1 MSDQI
6 DMFPGK
12 RGRGRPKGDR
22 PALTGAQRMQRLR
35 EKAATVL
42 YGGEVETGQTLADLS
57 DTALIELVRTPI
69 RDGYPVTV
77 TEIMVELVKRADSRR
92 SPHVDSVRLA
102 RWVNGGWYELT
113 GQDKSCHV
121 TENPEIPTDYVD
133 MDNGHVTEN
142 ESTVD
147 QGEAFPLAPIPL
159 ELAMPVE
166 SKPSRSSAKSVEP
179 IKSKSSASKGSQWAD
194 LVETIA
200 PSASTQTKAK
210 AVAILMKRD
219 KATHADIIDVLK
231 AGGVHCPASIS
242 SNLGRD
248 YLPKYATESDV
259 AEILA
264 TLETEH
270 CKNQ

>member
-22 PALTGAQRMQRLR
+22 PALTGAQRMRRLR

-57 DTALIELVRTPI
+57 DTALIELVRAPI

-113 GQDKSCHV
+113 GQDESCHV
-121 TENPEIPTDYVD
+121 TENPEIPTGHVD

-142 ESTVD
+142 EATVD
-147 QGEAFPLAPIPL
+147 QGEAFTLAPILL
-159 ELAMPVE
+159 ELAMPVEPVEAVEAVE
-166 SKPSRSSAKSVEP
+166 SKPSRSSA
-179 IKSKSSASKGSQWAD
+179 SKVDQGKGSRDYPA
-194 LVETIA
+194 E
-200 PSASTQTKAK
+200 TKARALLLLDQGK
-210 AVAILMKRD
+210 
-219 KATHADIIDVLK
+219 TH
-231 AGGVHCPASIS
+231 
-242 SNLGRD
+242 
-248 YLPKYATESDV
+248 

-264 TLETEH
+264 MIRAELGYAPDSNPSKNLKRWRKDPRVVEILAKLETDPTSLNAIE
-270 CKNQ
+270 